1 MYVNG
6 ENPRFNPHRQFAFL
20 RKHAHELLVII
31 VNFDS
36 RPAAVEVNIP
46 PHAFDFMGITPGE
59 YAATELISG
68 DKTEKTVSPE
78 TPFVSELTAYG
89 AVVWKIAL
97 KKIPGKVKKNK
108 MISK

>member
-1 MYVNG
+1 M
-6 ENPRFNPHRQFAFL
+6 
-20 RKHAHELLVII
+20 II

-46 PHAFDFMGITPGE
+46 PHAFDAMGITPGK
-59 YAATELISG
+59 YAATDLISG
-68 DKTEKTVSPE
+68 DKTEKALSPE

-97 KKIPGKVKKNK
+97 KKIPGKVKK
-108 MISK
+108 IR